1 MSDLSVRHYARKSYI
16 ARFCKMVEI
25 ALALDGATKPV
36 AKFRMKDS
44 DGGLAEKL
52 MYYYITK

>member
-1 MSDLSVRHYARKSYI
+1 
-16 ARFCKMVEI
+16 MVEI
-25 ALALDGATKPV
+25 ALVLDGATKPV
-36 AKFRMKDS
+36 AKFRIKDS